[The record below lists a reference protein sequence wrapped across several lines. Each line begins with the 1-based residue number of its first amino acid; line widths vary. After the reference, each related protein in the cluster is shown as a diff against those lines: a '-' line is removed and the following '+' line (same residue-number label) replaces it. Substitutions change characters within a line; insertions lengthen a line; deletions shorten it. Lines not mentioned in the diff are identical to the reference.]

1 MSASL
6 YHKTSQCWHNGHMS
20 KLAAGADT
28 EVTHGP
34 PAWPP
39 TCQGGSSYC
48 CHPASHRDQGWALDT
63 APFIEETNWS
73 LGDKLTTPDILR
85 KIPGKPSK
93 STAMAW
99 VRSLVGELR
108 SPQTVWRS
116 KKKKK
121 QVWLEKCTNKCNLN
135 RYCQLF
141 YKKALILPISTN
153 NIWESPPHILANTR
167 HYHFKNFLKNRFK
180 VISHSYFNLYFPDI
194 VFLCVYWLLH
204 FFLLWI
210 ICSYLLPNFLLVS
223 YSLLP

>member
-1 MSASL
+1 MG
-6 YHKTSQCWHNGHMS
+6 T
-20 KLAAGADT
+20 
-28 EVTHGP
+28 
-34 PAWPP
+34 
-39 TCQGGSSYC
+39 
-48 CHPASHRDQGWALDT
+48 WANWLREQTLRLLT
-63 APFIEETNWS
+63 APQPGLPLAKVALATAAILPATETKAEPLILHRLLRRPIGHLVTNWPHQTS
-73 LGDKLTTPDILR
+73 YFSYTIIR